1 MNKTRQVLLAMYI
14 DFTENDVS
22 YYCPALLTFVSSASK
37 GSIAADSMIASNSI
51 LVPLNGTLGKIVL
64 YVCYQLRTLPLAIG
78 AE

>member
-1 MNKTRQVLLAMYI
+1 MNKTRQVLAMYI

-22 YYCPALLTFVSSASK
+22 YYCPALLTFASK

-51 LVPLNGTLGKIVL
+51 LVPLNGTLGKIAL
-64 YVCYQLRTLPLAIG
+64 YVCYHLRTVPLLAIG